1 MQIEKRPKSASTHEA
16 GNNRIDVNP
25 ERFVASECLGDVVW
39 NSTRHVRVNA
49 EHFRRRLHAQFV
61 DDLRTH
67 IAACRHQGTTPVSTS
82 RLTPTFRTV
91 SSVKSGRFVRSG
103 LITRSMT
110 EGNPIE
116 NVLSID
122 NRRTKSSGLTDDL
135 HRRWE
140 RPVGGERSRW
150 DGISRW
156 IRTLEVAQR
165 RSSTRIGKWRTRLP
179 VA

>member
-1 MQIEKRPKSASTHEA
+1 MTTALGSGVSRQASRQVRRSRLSNRRQRPTGHLHHDPPLHLASPFSRDAA
-16 GNNRIDVNP
+16 GSTP
-25 ERFVASECLGDVVW
+25 ERKL
-39 NSTRHVRVNA
+39 
-49 EHFRRRLHAQFV
+49 
-61 DDLRTH
+61 
-67 IAACRHQGTTPVSTS
+67 P
-82 RLTPTFRTV
+82 PTFRTV